1 MRCSA
6 LTARCEAITLTQAL
20 PRWGTETLLS
30 HEWLAPTGGSE
41 NVFEE
46 MIQAFDGARRLCLW
60 NDAPHRFSSVEE
72 TWLASTPLRRSKAL
86 ALPFLSSAL
95 KRVDLNGVSRVVSS
109 SHAFGHHLATR
120 AVREGAVGFA
130 YVHTPARYVWSAE
143 LDSRGDSLIG
153 RAGSPVLR
161 RLDRAHVD
169 ARVNYAANSGFVRD
183 RIRRVWDVDATVIYP
198 CVDVGL
204 IQSQGDWRERLEP
217 AELQVLDTVPAEY
230 VLGASRL
237 IPYKRMDLVIRTGE
251 LLGVPVV
258 VAGDGPELARLKDL
272 ADGSSVPVIFVGRMS
287 SPALYALYQRASL
300 FVFPAV
306 EDFGI
311 MPVEAAAAGT
321 PCLVNRE
328 GGAAESTAHL
338 GSGEATDFTD
348 ELEWH
353 AAAKRAWDRP
363 MAHVSEAAKA
373 FDAQA
378 FRMRVQEWV
387 SNA

>member
-1 MRCSA
+1 M
-6 LTARCEAITLTQAL
+6 TQAL

-46 MIQAFDGARRLCLW
+46 MIRAFDGARRLCLW
-60 NDAPHRFSSVEE
+60 NDAPSRFSSVEE

-86 ALPFLSSAL
+86 ALPFLSAAL
-95 KRVDLNGVSRVVSS
+95 KRVDLSGVSRVVAS

-120 AVREGAVGFA
+120 AVREGGAGFA
-130 YVHTPARYVWSAE
+130 YVHTPARYIWSAE
-143 LDSRGDSLIG
+143 LDRRGDSLIG

-161 RLDRAHVD
+161 RVDRANVD
-169 ARVNYAANSGFVRD
+169 ARVHYAANSRFVRD
-183 RIRRVWDVDATVIYP
+183 RIRRVWEVDATVIYP
-198 CVDVGL
+198 CVDVTL
-204 IQSQGDWRERLEP
+204 IQSQEDWRERLGS
-217 AELQVLDTVPAEY
+217 AELHVLDTLPADY

-258 VAGDGPELARLKDL
+258 IAGEGPELARLKDL
-272 ADGSSVPVIFVGRMS
+272 AVGSAVPVIFVGRMS
-287 SPALYALYQRASL
+287 SAALYALYQRASL

-311 MPVEAAAAGT
+311 MPVEASAAGT

-328 GGAAESTAHL
+328 GGAAESAAHL
-338 GSGEATDFTD
+338 GSGEATDFRD

-353 AAAKRAWDRP
+353 SAAKRAWDRP
-363 MAHVSEAAKA
+363 MNHVREGARA